1 MVHRSRRHVYTQQH
15 NMADEN
21 RTLLD
26 LSNKNEGMSWYQFI
40 NVTERYIMMIHTCL
54 KQCDTFLHQE
64 IVSAEHMLYR
74 CCEMNAFE
82 VLLY

>member
-21 RTLLD
+21 STLLD

-40 NVTERYIMMIHTCL
+40 NVTERYIMMIP
-54 KQCDTFLHQE
+54 
-64 IVSAEHMLYR
+64 Y
-74 CCEMNAFE
+74 
-82 VLLY
+82 LLETV